1 MKLHSI
7 LLAVP
12 LLLLPAMAFAES
24 NIVATCYTACAD
36 STDSTPTLKA
46 CLARAA
52 DSADKKLNDGY
63 KAMQS
68 AVRTQAKEMSQKPDD
83 QLAALTAA
91 QKQWIAYRDAE
102 CGFEDSLAFGG
113 TATGGNYSA
122 CLCALSLARA
132 NDFERIRKQ
141 VLGLE

>member
-1 MKLHSI
+1 M
-7 LLAVP
+7 
-12 LLLLPAMAFAES
+12 
-24 NIVATCYTACAD
+24 N
-36 STDSTPTLKA
+36 
-46 CLARAA
+46 
-52 DSADKKLNDGY
+52 
-63 KAMQS
+63 
-68 AVRTQAKEMSQKPDD
+68 QKPDD

-122 CLCALSLARA
+122 CLCALSLERV
-132 NDFERIRKQ
+132 NGFERIRKQ